1 MKNENA
7 KITNRFPKQRN
18 CIYIKGET
26 MKDLN
31 ELFREVLND
40 QDLHASELPAIDLYL
55 DQIITILEG
64 KYSSGKRKESD
75 KLLTNTMIHNYR
87 KVGLI
92 KPVKGKKYAN
102 EHIMQMLII
111 FAMKN
116 SLSLQEIKTVFD
128 SLYADPLFNSEALVQ
143 CYEDALYMKEKE
155 RETLPAYLSAL
166 LGIPDTQADI
176 KKENNPAE
184 LFSILLSITFLAGH
198 LQRIAEEMVDEYFT
212 LAPGRAETL

>member
-1 MKNENA
+1 
-7 KITNRFPKQRN
+7 
-18 CIYIKGET
+18 

-31 ELFREVLND
+31 ELFRDVLND
-40 QDLHASELPAIDLYL
+40 QDLHAAELPAIDLYL

-128 SLYADPLFNSEALVQ
+128 SLYVDPLFDSDALVRR
-143 CYEDALYMKEKE
+143 YEAALNLKTKE
-155 RETLPAYLSAL
+155 RETLPTYLSTL
-166 LGIPDTQADI
+166 FSSEETQADS
-176 KKENNPAE
+176 KKENNPEE

-198 LQRIAEEMVDEYFT
+198 LQRIAEEMVDEFFT
-212 LAPGRAETL
+212 LAPDRDETL